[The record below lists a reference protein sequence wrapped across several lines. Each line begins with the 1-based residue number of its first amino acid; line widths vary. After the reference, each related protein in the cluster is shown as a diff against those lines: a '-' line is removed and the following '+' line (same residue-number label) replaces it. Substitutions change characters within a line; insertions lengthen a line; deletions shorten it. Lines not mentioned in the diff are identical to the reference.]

1 VTTGAAVLF
10 GASVA
15 LGAFLAGMVVAQS
28 PVSQQ
33 AGIDALPMRDA
44 FAVLFFVAVGMLLDP
59 AFLVQDPL
67 LVLAGLSIVMAAKP
81 LAALLIVM
89 VLGYPLRTAMTVA
102 IALAQI
108 GEFSFIVG
116 NLALKL
122 DLLPQAGMNV
132 LVASAIVSITL
143 NPFLFRLID
152 PIEHRLRKAPRL
164 WRLLNHRADRRARAL
179 NLEGKRRI
187 RALDEKL
194 AIVVGYGPVGQQV
207 DRLLREAGVQTVIV
221 DLNIDTVTRLAS
233 EGRAAVFGD
242 ATRSELLEQAG
253 IKRASY
259 LLLTAPHTSNYHML
273 VPEVRRLN
281 PQVRIVVRT
290 RYLREAEAFHQV
302 DIGTTVVDEVE
313 SAAALT
319 ELVLREMDTD
329 STRIP
334 LEIDRLR
341 KSMARNKD

>member
-1 VTTGAAVLF
+1 
-10 GASVA
+10 
-15 LGAFLAGMVVAQS
+15 
-28 PVSQQ
+28 
-33 AGIDALPMRDA
+33 
-44 FAVLFFVAVGMLLDP
+44 MLLDP

-319 ELVLREMDTD
+319 ELVLKEMDTD